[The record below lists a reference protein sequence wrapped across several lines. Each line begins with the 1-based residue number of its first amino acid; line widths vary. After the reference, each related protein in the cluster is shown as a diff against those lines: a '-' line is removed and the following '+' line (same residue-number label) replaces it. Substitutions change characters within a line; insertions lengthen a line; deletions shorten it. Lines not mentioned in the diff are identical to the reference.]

1 MKARILF
8 ISRKWPPAIG
18 GMETYSFE
26 LAAGLARYA
35 DVRKLVLPGHSDGRP
50 PGLVAYGFF
59 LLRAMF
65 FCMLHGRRYDRVI
78 FGDLI
83 LFPAAL
89 IHRLVNPA
97 AKRIVVVYGLDL
109 VFHRRRGLLPLL
121 YGIFFACF
129 RLCSSCFSRTVAISG
144 HTAGLANAEELTNVA
159 VITPCLPSN
168 SFPDED
174 EEAPTSLPEEWL
186 RHADDIRILYFG
198 RLVPRKGALWFAQN
212 VLPQL
217 PEGFQF
223 FVAGG
228 SSDGR
233 YLQMLQACRRTHCM
247 GRMPALELATMIRT
261 ADLVVMPNIPTP
273 DSIDVEGFGLVAIET
288 SALGARLLASRID
301 GISDAVVDGKT
312 GRLVTAGNAVEWAS
326 SVRNLRRD
334 TASGLWPDSES
345 VSAFTR
351 SHYSSARQARTF
363 LHLLDI
369 QGAEDGDGK

>member
-26 LAAGLARYA
+26 LAAGLARHA
-35 DVRKLVLPGHSDGRP
+35 DVRKLVLAGHSDGRP

-65 FCMLHGRRYDRVI
+65 FCMIHGRHYDQVI

-89 IHRLVNPA
+89 IHRLVNPT

-109 VFHRRRGLLPLL
+109 VFHRRRGLLPSL

-129 RLCSSCFSRTVAISG
+129 RLFRSCFSRIVAISG
-144 HTAGLANAEELTNVA
+144 HTASLANAEGLTGVT
-159 VITPCLPSN
+159 VITPCLPSS
-168 SFPDED
+168 SFPERGT
-174 EEAPTSLPEEWL
+174 PTSLPEEWI
-186 RHADDIRILYFG
+186 RHADNTRILYFG

-228 SSDGR
+228 SSDER
-233 YLQMLQACRRTHCM
+233 YLQMLQACPRTHCM

-301 GISDAVVDGKT
+301 GISDAVVEGKT
-312 GRLVTAGNAVEWAS
+312 GRLVSAGNAVEWTS
-326 SVRNLRRD
+326 SVCNLRED
-334 TASGLWPDSES
+334 AASGWWPGSES

-351 SHYSSARQARTF
+351 SHYSSAKQARAF
-363 LHLLDI
+363 LQLLDI
-369 QGAEDGDGK
+369 QGAEDGEEK